1 MMRTKRTFKKAII
14 FVILVTLI
22 VGGFIAIYMLAINPM
37 KAVYE
42 AQLDHAKTTLAE
54 NTKSVYIAT
63 RDIEAGEKLQAD
75 NISQIEALMSLDS
88 QILISAEDIGSVVAV
103 DIAANNLVTKSMILS
118 KEYDDSLRETQFDVI
133 VLNSN
138 LRDGD
143 VVDVRIRFQNG
154 EDYVVLAQKQ
164 LFHLSLPNAVC
175 YMHLTEDEL
184 QLMASAIV
192 DAGCYEAVLYT
203 VKYVASNVQSA
214 SQITYQPS
222 EAVLEVMKN
231 NPNAVKDAT
240 LKLSVEARKEMEKR
254 FSFYSQE
261 DNSVVENSIN
271 ISNTKEMPDISHS
284 GNMQGTYTDN
294 ADATNN

>member
-1 MMRTKRTFKKAII
+1 MRLKRKFKKVSIFII
-14 FVILVTLI
+14 LTILI
-22 VGGFIAIYMLAINPM
+22 VGSFAAIYMVSINQM
-37 KAVYE
+37 RAVYE
-42 AQLDHAKTTLAE
+42 AELDYAKTTLAD

-63 RDIEAGEKLQAD
+63 RNIGAGEKLQDD
-75 NISQIEALMSLDS
+75 NVSQIEALMSLDS
-88 QILISAEDIGSVVAV
+88 QILISEEDIGSVVAV
-103 DIAANNLVTKSMILS
+103 DIAANHPITKSMLLHT
-118 KEYDDSLRETQFDVI
+118 EYENSLRETQFDVI

-175 YMHLTEDEL
+175 YMNLTEDEL
-184 QLMASAIV
+184 QLMSSAIV

-203 VKYVASNVQSA
+203 VKYVASNVQAA

-222 EAVLEVMKN
+222 ETVLGVMKN

-254 FSFYSQE
+254 LSFYSQE
-261 DNSVVENSIN
+261 DNSIVENSIN

>member
-1 MMRTKRTFKKAII
+1 MRTKRTFKKT
-14 FVILVTLI
+14 VIVLLLI
-22 VGGFIAIYMLAINPM
+22 LLIAGGFIALYMLAINPM

-42 AQLDHAKTTLAE
+42 AQLNHVKTTLAD
-54 NTKSVYIAT
+54 NTKTVYIAT
-63 RDIEAGEKLQAD
+63 RDIEAGEKLQDD
-75 NISQIEALMSLDS
+75 NVSQIEALMSLDS
-88 QILISAEDIGSVVAV
+88 QTFISAEDIGSIAAV
-103 DIAANNLVTKSMILS
+103 DIAANHLITKSMLLHT
-118 KEYDDSLRETQFDVI
+118 EYDDSLRETQFDVI

-175 YMHLTEDEL
+175 YMTLTEDEL
-184 QLMASAIV
+184 QLISSAIV
-192 DAGCYEAVLYT
+192 DAGCYKAVLYT
-203 VKYVASNVQSA
+203 VKYVASNVQAA
-214 SQITYQPS
+214 SEITYQPS

-240 LKLSVEARKEMEKR
+240 LKLSADARKEMEKR
-254 FSFYSQE
+254 LNIYGQE

-284 GNMQGTYTDN
+284 GNMQGTYIDN
-294 ADATNN
+294 ADETNN